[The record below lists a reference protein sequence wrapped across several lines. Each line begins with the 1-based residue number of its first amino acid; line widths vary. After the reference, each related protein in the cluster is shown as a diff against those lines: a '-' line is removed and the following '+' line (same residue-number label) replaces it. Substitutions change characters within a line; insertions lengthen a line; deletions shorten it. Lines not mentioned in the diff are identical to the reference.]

1 MAKKRKIKKHYTV
14 AVTSDFSGDTTKYY
28 RARFNIFKVT
38 FRVTALVVLVAV
50 GLTVFEFYELDRM
63 ESKLRVFRELV
74 AEQEATI
81 ERLGAEKAEL
91 FSANEVLTD
100 KVAKA
105 SIQEEQN
112 QAEYEAKHL
121 PTLFPLSGSAQI
133 VDLDSYLE
141 EKRTE
146 GLDEVAAFYEAIL
159 SSKKKDKDE
168 GPVDPYVFFIWSD
181 VTDVVAAGDG
191 EVIAVTDDATF
202 GKCVKIDHG
211 NGYVTIYKSNGDV
224 KVNVGDQVV
233 QKAIIFISTGE
244 DSFLEYQITKD
255 DEFIDPMDVIV
266 IDG

>member
-1 MAKKRKIKKHYTV
+1 MAKKRKIKKHYTI

-28 RARFNIFKVT
+28 RARFNLFKVAFT
-38 FRVTALVVLVAV
+38 VAALVVLVAV

-63 ESKLRVFRELV
+63 ESKLRDFKDLV
-74 AEQEATI
+74 AEQDATI
-81 ERLGAEKAEL
+81 EKLGAEKAEL
-91 FSANEVLTD
+91 SSANEVLSD

-105 SIQEEQN
+105 TIQEEQN
-112 QAEYEAKHL
+112 QAEYEARHL

-133 VDLDSYLE
+133 VDPD
-141 EKRTE
+141 TFFA
-146 GLDEVAAFYEAIL
+146 GDMDEVTAFYEAIL
-159 SSKKKDKDE
+159 SAKKKE
-168 GPVDPYVFFIWSD
+168 QEQGTVDPYVFFTMAD

-191 EVIAVTDDATF
+191 EVTSVSDDPTF

-233 QKAIIFISTGE
+233 QKAIIFISGGD

-255 DEFIDPMDVIV
+255 GQYIDPLDVIV